1 MLPQWQKMLLIMK
14 VWSSVSE
21 SLADGMIFFFIFY
34 FLVHKKLSL
43 FILVEF
49 FHKKET

>member
-21 SLADGMIFFFIFY
+21 SLENGMIFFFLYIKSLESIYIRGIFP
-34 FLVHKKLSL
+34 
-43 FILVEF
+43 
-49 FHKKET
+49 